1 MNVSDINTKVSGRV
15 DSALPPID
23 GQYSANN
30 LRQNRICGINAFS
43 SSNMVSQNNR
53 GTSSKSLIYR
63 SIPPKPHTFTLSD
76 MIGESLPQ
84 QKGVTSKKL
93 GMSGSSSSEFA
104 KRFLSRPMAQPK
116 VVEFNVGKM
125 SVHKRRRGINGFF
138 PPVKLRMASSATM
151 AKSPT
156 HSAVSSEIGQYVHQ
170 QLHGPTVHAM
180 SAPLMPTG
188 SNTATTTTNGTMQL
202 APTSF
207 SEVRPKSASR
217 SISRASRTSRHSVR
231 KTPESVRTAPPLDTG
246 IVYPETF
253 EFEDINHLP
262 NQKTQ
267 VLPPR
272 NLPWVFRYKV
282 KRNMNEL
289 SKIMANKNPQ
299 LVDV

>member
-125 SVHKRRRGINGFF
+125 
-138 PPVKLRMASSATM
+138 T
-151 AKSPT
+151 
-156 HSAVSSEIGQYVHQ
+156 
-170 QLHGPTVHAM
+170 
-180 SAPLMPTG
+180 PLMPTG

-299 LVDV
+299 L

>member
-138 PPVKLRMASSATM
+138 PP
-151 AKSPT
+151 
-156 HSAVSSEIGQYVHQ
+156 
-170 QLHGPTVHAM
+170 
-180 SAPLMPTG
+180 
-188 SNTATTTTNGTMQL
+188 
-202 APTSF
+202 
-207 SEVRPKSASR
+207 SASR

-299 LVDV
+299 L